1 MRDAIPSIN
10 MVRHY
15 YVLNQD
21 TGIKEVLNN
30 DTNAANSVVITQLEK
45 SVANVPT
52 SNNSG
57 NTG

>member
-30 DTNAANSVVITQLEK
+30 DTTAASAVVITQQVKE
-45 SVANVPT
+45 VANVPT
-52 SNNSG
+52 SNNTG
-57 NTG
+57 NNV